1 MDLRDPVWIA
11 YAAAAVTSVVIA
23 VVAWRQ
29 RAHNRTLSTAL
40 TVVMVSAAWW
50 SLCLTVPRVTTN
62 ETLAAVATL
71 VTFPGP
77 STMCAA
83 FMCLGLAIARPQWV
97 PRGTVVL
104 VLLIEP
110 FLITLTAVTNPWHL
124 LVFGGP
130 GATSLTGSG
139 AWTYGPIFWADTGF
153 TYAEMAVGL
162 AIVGWAWWRAPA
174 AFRGQRL
181 AVFIA
186 ALVPLVANV
195 IFIASGQ
202 SGLSGAL
209 DPTPLGLAVTGTIIW
224 YAVFRQDLFT
234 FAPVARAL
242 IVDQIGD
249 AVAVV
254 STAGKILDLNPAAI
268 SLVRGMDPDA
278 PAELIGVAASELFSE
293 AMSAQDGRETELVV
307 ELVGSRAEFQVRAFP
322 LLDPRRHELGT
333 VLVARD
339 VTEANNQSR
348 RLAAAHDQ
356 MVRQLQTIESLRAD
370 LAELASRD
378 PLTGLHNRR
387 HMVDTFAALVQ
398 AAEETGGPLVAV
410 LFDVDRFKSINDRYG
425 HLTGDAVLVALA
437 DRMRASAPAD
447 ALVARWGGEEF
458 FVALPGADAEAGF
471 AFADD
476 LRRVCAETPIR
487 VAGRTIHCALSGG
500 LASYPVSGATMNDLF
515 HAADVALYEAKRA
528 GRNLVRVYEP
538 LAATAAAVQAPRRTI
553 VRHGPRSPG
562 REGA

>member
-1 MDLRDPVWIA
+1 MVELDG
-11 YAAAAVTSVVIA
+11 
-23 VVAWRQ
+23 
-29 RAHNRTLSTAL
+29 AHTEFQMR
-40 TVVMVSAAWW
+40 VS
-50 SLCLTVPRVTTN
+50 
-62 ETLAAVATL
+62 
-71 VTFPGP
+71 
-77 STMCAA
+77 
-83 FMCLGLAIARPQWV
+83 
-97 PRGTVVL
+97 
-104 VLLIEP
+104 
-110 FLITLTAVTNPWHL
+110 
-124 LVFGGP
+124 
-130 GATSLTGSG
+130 
-139 AWTYGPIFWADTGF
+139 
-153 TYAEMAVGL
+153 
-162 AIVGWAWWRAPA
+162 
-174 AFRGQRL
+174 
-181 AVFIA
+181 
-186 ALVPLVANV
+186 PLV
-195 IFIASGQ
+195 
-202 SGLSGAL
+202 
-209 DPTPLGLAVTGTIIW
+209 
-224 YAVFRQDLFT
+224 
-234 FAPVARAL
+234 
-242 IVDQIGD
+242 
-249 AVAVV
+249 
-254 STAGKILDLNPAAI
+254 
-268 SLVRGMDPDA
+268 
-278 PAELIGVAASELFSE
+278 
-293 AMSAQDGRETELVV
+293 DGRHH
-307 ELVGSRAEFQVRAFP
+307 
-322 LLDPRRHELGT
+322 DLGT

-398 AAEETGGPLVAV
+398 AAEEAGRPLVAV

-487 VAGRTIHCALSGG
+487 VAGRTIRCALSGG
-500 LASYPVSGATMNDLF
+500 LASYPASGATMNDLF
-515 HAADVALYEAKRA
+515 HAADVALSEAKRA